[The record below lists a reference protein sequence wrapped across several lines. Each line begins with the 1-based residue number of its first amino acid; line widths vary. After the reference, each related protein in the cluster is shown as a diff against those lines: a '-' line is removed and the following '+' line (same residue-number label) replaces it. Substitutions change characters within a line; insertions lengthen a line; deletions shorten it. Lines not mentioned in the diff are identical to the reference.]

1 MGGILWTIIGILVAF
16 WLIGLMMDIA
26 GGLIHLVLVV
36 AAVLFVI
43 NMFMGR
49 TRV

>member
-1 MGGILWTIIGILVAF
+1 MWGVLWTIIAVLVVLWIVGLVLDLFSPIL
-16 WLIGLMMDIA
+16 
-26 GGLIHLVLVV
+26 HLLLVV